1 MKNWFIPKNVLN
13 NTKVFYDNKNNDS
26 VIKSNEEQYMACEDG
41 KFYDMERK
49 TQKNLGTKY
58 YFDNNKI
65 LYIMRHE
72 KNIIYSN
79 FYIDTNMD

>member
-26 VIKSNEEQYMACEDG
+26 AIKSNEEQYMACGDG

-49 TQKNLGTKY
+49 TQKNLGTK
-58 YFDNNKI
+58 
-65 LYIMRHE
+65 
-72 KNIIYSN
+72 
-79 FYIDTNMD
+79 